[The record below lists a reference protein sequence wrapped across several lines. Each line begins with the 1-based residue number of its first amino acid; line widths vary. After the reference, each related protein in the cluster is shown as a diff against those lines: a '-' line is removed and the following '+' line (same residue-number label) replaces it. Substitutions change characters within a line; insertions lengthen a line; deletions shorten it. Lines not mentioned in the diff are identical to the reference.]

1 MIILLLK
8 NSMTYWWNSM
18 TFPRPQSFSMTFHA
32 WKIPFQIARL
42 FMTFHDVW
50 KPRES
55 QYISCIFGAEVYYA
69 KYIHSAGTMNKIR
82 SHYSY
87 KFKNTFKHLHVN
99 SWSIFIYLKNLWT
112 EKKIICALITT
123 LVTAACK
130 MTTNFWQR
138 QSIVVSSNMLQK

>member
-112 EKKIICALITT
+112 EKKLYVHWLQLWSRLHA
-123 LVTAACK
+123 K
-130 MTTNFWQR
+130 WQR